1 MKITRFLL
9 GICCAGAALISCSK
23 ADSPK
28 VEETHPMS
36 FTISTDDVPTKTTIT
51 YDGSSYSHTWKSGD
65 AFSVISIVSE
75 TESYMDKFVL
85 TSGAGTKTGTFSCA
99 TSHIPTTGSKQPT
112 LVYPYTSVK
121 SSNGLWW
128 VRSLANQ
135 GNGSLANLGDYAMI
149 YAKPYFVDGEF
160 SHWPSGGRPS
170 LQVAFF
176 KLPAGLQ
183 IVGNA
188 SGNHSVD
195 IVLSGSGSTEIKN
208 ELLNNV
214 TLNTATTNT
223 GDINLTGVSITDGKL
238 VQDTYIAFCC
248 PFSALSSYDFVITVK
263 EGTNSVSYSL
273 NRTSHMSEGKVY
285 NLKQSH
291 FTPVQNF

>member
-9 GICCAGAALISCSK
+9 GICCAAAALISCSK

-51 YDGSSYSHTWKSGD
+51 YDGSSYSHTWKAGD
-65 AFSVISIVSE
+65 AFSVISIVTAESE
-75 TESYMDKFVL
+75 YYMDKFVL

-99 TSHIPTTGSKQPT
+99 TSHIPTSGDRQPT
-112 LVYPYTSVK
+112 LIYPYTDVK
-121 SSNGLWW
+121 NSFGWW
-128 VRSLANQ
+128 VRSLENQ
-135 GNGSLANLGDYAMI
+135 GNGSLANLGDYALI
-149 YAKPYFVDGEF
+149 YAKPYFKDGEF
-160 SHWPSGGRPS
+160 SHWPSGGRPDF
-170 LQVAFF
+170 QVAFF

-183 IVGNA
+183 IVGNS
-188 SGNHSVD
+188 SGSHSVD
-195 IVLSGSGSTEIKN
+195 IVLSGSGSTEVMN
-208 ELLNNV
+208 EFLNSE
-214 TLNTATTNT
+214 TKNTATTNT
-223 GDINLTGVSITDGKL
+223 GDISLTGVSITDGKL

-248 PFSALSSYDFVITVK
+248 RFSSLSSYDFVITVK

-273 NRTSHMSEGKVY
+273 NRTSNMSEGKVY